1 LVSIKFAEIL
11 SFKKAIFYD
20 QSSTYLTAFLNTF
33 AHKIYC
39 IKMKKI
45 FLSLLLMAAFAG
57 AHAQG
62 YQITLQSNY
71 KSGIAY
77 LTYYLGKDFMVQDSA
92 AVSNTGKAIFKS
104 PNKVPAGIYSI
115 IFPGKRLSADFL
127 IDKEQNISIVA
138 DTTKLDKIIITGSP
152 ANVLFKDYQAFV
164 GIKGKILQAEKKAFN
179 ESKTKA
185 DSLKHEAAYKKES
198 AILNEYRE
206 NIIKNKSTS
215 MLAVLLNAMREPP
228 YPTKMPVTRQDTLNN
243 FYYYKAHYWDGITF
257 MEDRIIRT
265 PFFLPRLENY
275 YRDVMRGLPT
285 DSVIKDIDYKM
296 LLARNAPEMYKFL
309 LNWLTD
315 EYINPKY
322 MGQDAIF
329 VHLYNQYH
337 SKGVSK
343 WLSKYQDSIVTR
355 RAFMLMSN
363 LVGENAANLDFVD
376 TAGKVRS
383 LYDVK
388 ADYTLVVF
396 WDPNCGHCKEEIP
409 RIDSFYRAGW
419 QKKGMKIY
427 AVLSES
433 EKQKAEWLTFLNTH
447 HIGDWVNVYQSKE
460 SIDEDAKF
468 NRPSFR
474 QLYDVIVTPTIYLL
488 DKDKRIVAKKLTLD
502 QINDL
507 LDVKIKNNSSK

>member
-1 LVSIKFAEIL
+1 
-11 SFKKAIFYD
+11 
-20 QSSTYLTAFLNTF
+20 
-33 AHKIYC
+33 
-39 IKMKKI
+39 MKKV
-45 FLSLLLMAAFAG
+45 FLVLLLIGSLASAK
-57 AHAQG
+57 AQG
-62 YQITLQSNY
+62 YQISLQSNY
-71 KSGIAY
+71 KAGIVY
-77 LTYYLGKDFMVQDSA
+77 LTYYMGKDFMVQDSA

-104 PNKVPAGIYSI
+104 PSKVVAGIYSI

-138 DTTKLDKIIITGSP
+138 DTNHLDKVVVTGSP
-152 ANVLFKDYQAFV
+152 ANVLFKEYQTFV
-164 GIKGKILQAEKKAFN
+164 NTKGNLLQAEKKAFN
-179 ESKTKA
+179 ESKTKT

-198 AILNEYRE
+198 AVLNDYRE
-206 NIIKNKSTS
+206 NIIKNKPTS
-215 MLAVLLNAMREPP
+215 MLAVLLNAMRESP
-228 YPTKMPVTRQDTLNN
+228 YPTKVPVTRQDTLNN

-265 PFFLPRLENY
+265 PFFLPKLETY

-296 LLARNAPEMYKFL
+296 LLARSCPEMYKFL

-343 WLSKYQDSIVTR
+343 WLTKYQDSIVTR

-363 LVGENAANLDFVD
+363 LVGENAANLDFAD
-376 TAGKVRS
+376 TSGKIKP
-383 LYDVK
+383 LYEVK

-409 RIDSFYRAGW
+409 RIDSFYRASW

-427 AVLSES
+427 AVLSET
-433 EKQKAEWLTFLNTH
+433 EKQKAEWLTFLNTK
-447 HIGDWVNVYQSKE
+447 HIGDWINVYQTKE
-460 SIDEDAKF
+460 SIDEDIKF

-474 QLYDVIVTPTIYLL
+474 QLYDVVVTPTIYLL
-488 DKDKRIVAKKLTLD
+488 DKDKRIIAKKLTLE

-507 LDVKIKNNSSK
+507 LEVKIKNTQNK